1 MLDGVRGFYNQKK
14 NDEPN
19 FGAGQSAVHYHGR
32 GYGEELV
39 QGVDSVMDFRL
50 MLGRNGS
57 NFEENLWKFLGFKQ
71 VLLANS
77 VLPANLIAVSAL
89 TSYKLERQLKPGD
102 EVITLV
108 LTFACTFAPI
118 VQNGFIPV
126 FVDVET

>member
-57 NFEENLWKFLGFKQ
+57 KFEENFWLQAG
-71 VLLANS
+71 A
-77 VLPANLIAVSAL
+77 A
-89 TSYKLERQLKPGD
+89 G
-102 EVITLV
+102 
-108 LTFACTFAPI
+108 
-118 VQNGFIPV
+118 
-126 FVDVET
+126 